1 MPILIC
7 REIGKILLILA
18 RCFQESIKNSSVPFH
33 LQFHEEI
40 CFNEWSTTRWW
51 LFQAGTRPEERTPR
65 KGREVLMI
73 KKILVATDGSDHARR
88 ATWTGADMA
97 EKYKAR
103 IFIVHVVPSLPR
115 IPDEGVLQQI
125 NDTQQGYARQVL
137 GEAERE
143 IKEKG
148 VEVVQSVILSGDPA
162 KEIREFARKNNVDMI
177 VMGSR
182 GAGSVETLLMGS
194 VSHRVCQ
201 LAECT
206 CITVK

>member
-1 MPILIC
+1 
-7 REIGKILLILA
+7 
-18 RCFQESIKNSSVPFH
+18 
-33 LQFHEEI
+33 
-40 CFNEWSTTRWW
+40 
-51 LFQAGTRPEERTPR
+51 
-65 KGREVLMI
+65 MI

-103 IFIVHVVPSLPR
+103 IFLVHVVPSLPR

-125 NDTQQGYARQVL
+125 NNTQQAYARQIL

-148 VEVVQSVILSGDPA
+148 VEGVQSVILSGDPA
-162 KEIREFARKNNVDMI
+162 KEIREFARKKNVDMI

-201 LAECT
+201 LAECI